1 MFSGAIKFNFLCFPQ
16 CVGHARTL
24 SGARAYS
31 FIAHN
36 KNNER
41 RVPFVSAAARGQYI
55 YLAGKSFYLCMGL
68 RERAKERAALF
79 AVAAAKFMC
88 GTHGTIKP
96 GRRII

>member
-1 MFSGAIKFNFLCFPQ
+1 MFSRAIKFNFLCFPQ

-41 RVPFVSAAARGQYI
+41 RVPFVSAAARGRVHLSGWKKFLSLYGS
-55 YLAGKSFYLCMGL
+55 ARAS
-68 RERAKERAALF
+68 AKERHILF
-79 AVAAAKFMC
+79 AVAAKFMC
-88 GTHGTIKP
+88 GTHSTIKP
-96 GRRII
+96 GRVE